1 MAKKQFKAES
11 KRLLE
16 MMINSIYT
24 NKEIFLREL
33 ISNASDALDK
43 RHYLSIRDPEKYPLN
58 PSDLKITIERHPDT
72 RQLVIEDTGVGMTS
86 EELEKNLGTI
96 AKSGSAEFREAMDKA
111 NDNIDIIGQFGVGFY
126 SAFMV
131 ANRILVESRSVKDD
145 QAYSWS
151 SSGEDGYILSK
162 IDKDTI
168 GTRITLDL
176 KEDTDDEKYSE
187 YLEEYTIRNLIKKYS
202 DYVRYPIEMECEKS
216 VPDPTDKEKTI
227 TTTEVET
234 LNSMVPL
241 WKKPK
246 NKITAEEYNE
256 FYKSKFNDWEN
267 PQKVIHY
274 NVEGNVS
281 YTALLFIPSKTPYN
295 FYYSDFEPGLKLYSK
310 GVFILDKAKDLVPD
324 YYRFVTGL
332 VDSDDL
338 NLNISREILQ
348 QDRQVK
354 AIAKSIETK
363 IHKALEDMLK
373 KERSEYEK
381 FFDNFG
387 LNLKYG
393 VYKDYGVN
401 KEKLQDLILF
411 KSSKEGKYVTLQEY
425 VDNMKEDQKAIY
437 YACGSSIEEINR
449 NPVLAKLKEK
459 GYEVLYFLDERDEF
473 FSGILQSYKDK
484 PFKNINKGDLDLDT
498 EEEKKALEETAK
510 KNKDMLTAMKEA
522 LGDKVK
528 EVRISSR
535 LKEDPVIIVS
545 DDGVSLEME
554 KYMSQDPMNHGVKAN
569 KILEINPNH
578 PIFKVLQE
586 ENTSNPE
593 ALKDYSE
600 VLYDQALLIQGL
612 PIEDPAA
619 YSRKITDLLIKAS
632 K

>member
-11 KRLLE
+11 KKLLE

-43 RHYLSIRDPEKYPLN
+43 RHYLSIREPEKYPV
-58 PSDLKITIERHPDT
+58 SSQDLKITITRNKDA
-72 RQLVIEDTGVGMTS
+72 RQLIIEDTGIGMTG
-86 EELEKNLGTI
+86 EEMEKNLGTI

-111 NDNIDIIGQFGVGFY
+111 HDDIDIIGQFGVGFY

-131 ANRILVESRSVKDD
+131 ADRILVESKSATDP

-162 IDKDTI
+162 IDKDSI
-168 GTRITLDL
+168 GTRITLNL
-176 KEDTDDEKYSE
+176 KADTEEETYSE

-216 VPDPTDKEKTI
+216 IPDPTDKEKTI
-227 TTTEVET
+227 TTTEMET

-246 NKITAEEYNE
+246 NKITQEEYNE
-256 FYKSKFNDWEN
+256 FYKAKFNDWED

-274 NVEGNVS
+274 NVEGTAS

-363 IHKALEDMLK
+363 IHKALEEMLSK
-373 KERSEYEK
+373 DREGYEK

-393 VYKDYGVN
+393 VYKDYGMN
-401 KEKLQDLILF
+401 KDKLQDLILF
-411 KSSKEGKYVTLQEY
+411 KSSKEDKYVTLQEY

-437 YACGSSIEEINR
+437 YACGSSIEEIKR
-449 NPVLAKLKEK
+449 NPVLKKLQDK

-473 FSGILQSYKDK
+473 FSGILNSYKDK
-484 PFKNINKGDLDLDT
+484 PFKSINKGDLDLDS
-498 EEEKKALEETAK
+498 EEEKKAIEEKTEE
-510 KNKDMLTAMKEA
+510 NKDLLSAMKEA
-522 LGDKVK
+522 LGEKVK
-528 EVRISSR
+528 EVRISSS
-535 LKEDPVIIVS
+535 LKDDPVIIVS

-586 ENTSNPE
+586 EASNTE
-593 ALKDYSE
+593 TLKDYSE

-612 PIEDPAA
+612 PIEDPVT